1 MVKLGFVNVTGE
13 ENLWDLQGYGNKLLY
28 FNPGLQDA
36 LAGSVDGIERNGSFS
51 TLSNI
56 IQEHVVKVNSDGIGA
71 YIRTQPVFE
80 QDEFLSSARWWKTI
94 KNRVNKLSLE
104 DAIETEEK
112 LFQDVDVVVKPFK
125 KDGKIGYD
133 ILVNVNKGS
142 GLYLT
147 DAEIKELGRHGR
159 AHIFDHMKP
168 AASNAPINGSALD
181 KREHR
186 LSKLVEFTKNLEK
199 VYAALAKKAGTRFS
213 DDTLLLAPQF
223 VESIFLND
231 DALDI
236 YKGKPIVLIDSEQIE
251 DRPVVEI
258 ELRRREKAWADI
270 SRKPRKKP
278 IKKIGK
284 GSKNNPYVNNS
295 ELKDKSLDF
304 KNYQTVKNIL
314 DKYIIGQSDATLT
327 LSEAI
332 CDHYQRMQMSAA
344 DKKCVKKDN
353 ILMIGPTGCGK
364 TYLARTVAKKVLDVP
379 FAEFSLPQVTA
390 AGYVG
395 GDVNTILEE
404 LIDNAGGDV
413 AAAEQG
419 IVFLDEID
427 KIRRDPSRGRDIK
440 GDDVQNELLTML
452 AGEVKHTKHGAID
465 TSNILFICGGA
476 FEGIEPFLNGRSK
489 VTADALRAYG
499 LKGELVG
506 RLPYVV
512 ELNKLNKNDYTRILK
527 NAKESPLRGKEKLF
541 KQYGIDLAFSDSAIN
556 RIAALAEKDTT
567 GARALDG
574 LLATTLKG
582 LRNPKHEYVQKGT
595 LRINQTRVNEQMARY
610 R

>member
-1 MVKLGFVNVTGE
+1 MVKLGFVNVAGE

-28 FNPGLQDA
+28 FNPALQDA
-36 LAGSVDGIERNGSFS
+36 LAGSVKGIERNGSFS
-51 TLSNI
+51 TLSNL

-71 YIRTQPVFE
+71 YIRTQPIFE
-80 QDEFLSSARWWKTI
+80 QDEFLSSTRWWKTL
-94 KNRVNKLSLE
+94 KNRFNRLSLE
-104 DAIETEEK
+104 DAIENEEK
-112 LFQDVDVVVKPFK
+112 VFEDVGVVVKPFK
-125 KDGKIGYD
+125 QDGKVGYD
-133 ILVNVNKGS
+133 ILVNIDKGS
-142 GLYLT
+142 GECITSPELR
-147 DAEIKELGRHGR
+147 DLGRR
-159 AHIFDHMKP
+159 ESAYLIDHMKP
-168 AASNAPINGSALD
+168 ATANAPIHGSALD
-181 KREHR
+181 KREYR
-186 LSKLVEFTKNLEK
+186 LSKLVEFTKDLEK
-199 VYAALAKKAGTRFS
+199 VYAAIAKKAGARFS

-223 VESIFLND
+223 VESAFLND
-231 DALDI
+231 ASYNI
-236 YKGKPIVLIDSEQIE
+236 YQGRSIVLTDSEQIGE
-251 DRPVVEI
+251 RPVVEI
-258 ELRRREKAWADI
+258 ELQRQGKAAGI
-270 SRKPRKKP
+270 SRRPRKKP
-278 IKKIGK
+278 VPKIGN
-284 GSKNNPYVNNS
+284 GSKKKPYTNNGD
-295 ELKDKSLDF
+295 LKDKSLDF
-304 KNYQTVKNIL
+304 KNYQTVKKIL

-332 CDHYQRMQMSAA
+332 CDHYQRMQMSAS

-364 TYLARTVAKKVLDVP
+364 TYLARTVAGKVLNVP

-404 LIDNAGGDV
+404 LIGNAGGDV
-413 AAAEQG
+413 SAAEHG

-452 AGEVKHTKHGAID
+452 AGEVKQTKYGAID

-476 FEGIEPFLNGRSK
+476 FEGIEPYLNGRKK

-512 ELNKLNKNDYTRILK
+512 ELNKLNKSDYVRILK
-527 NAKESPLRGKEKLF
+527 NARESPLRGKETLF
-541 KQYGIDLAFSDSAIN
+541 KQYGIDLVFSDSAIN

-582 LRNPKHEYVQKGT
+582 LRNPKHKYVSKGK
-595 LRINQTRVNEQMARY
+595 LRINKARVDEQMAKY